1 MFFWKLFSKKGVMS
15 YFKKLTFLKVLT
27 TIAWADGELTQ
38 SELNILKSFYRKF
51 NLDKGDLAELKHYLA
66 APISKKEQ
74 VELYGQLVSELS
86 VESEKEEILSAL
98 ESMENA
104 TKRIGAEEKQLVSQF
119 RMLLEKS
126 SITRKSFA
134 RIRNLLGRTIFSHSR
149 EKDLELEKYFKRKVL
164 KKVELKAARLD
175 VKMNLPEDRLY
186 FICLLGA
193 LMASVSN
200 VDGSFDDSERK
211 VIKKELS
218 KHFNFKNKELRIL
231 FEVILE
237 VTKQGFDFHEVTT
250 ELNNLVTYNEKVEI
264 TDCMLA
270 VGGADGEL
278 SHDEAEEIRRIT
290 KAMRIPHKVFIEA
303 KMKVLSRLRRS

>member
-1 MFFWKLFSKKGVMS
+1 MS
-15 YFKKLTFLKVLT
+15 YFKSLTFLKVLT
-27 TIAWADGELTQ
+27 TIAWADGEVTQ

-51 NLDKGDLAELKHYLA
+51 NLDKDDLAELKHYLA
-66 APISKKEQ
+66 APVSKEEQ
-74 VELYGQLVSELS
+74 AELYEQLVHELDS
-86 VESEKEEILSAL
+86 KSEKEEILSAL

-104 TKRIGAEEKQLVSQF
+104 TKRIGNEEKQLVSQF
-119 RMLLEKS
+119 RVLLEKP